1 VIINRYVG
9 SLFLKASSKP
19 SDIVQKLNEIAG
31 FQPDE
36 DIELYEVRLEVIRTV
51 VDSFPCKKSV
61 GSMITYSYTFVGN
74 KISANCYV

>member
-1 VIINRYVG
+1 VIVNRYVG

-36 DIELYEVRLEVIRTV
+36 DIELYEVGLEVIRII
-51 VDSFPCKKSV
+51 VDSFPLKQV
-61 GSMITYSYTFVGN
+61 FL
-74 KISANCYV
+74 AR

>member
-1 VIINRYVG
+1 VIVNRYVG

-36 DIELYEVRLEVIRTV
+36 DIELYEVGLEVIRII
-51 VDSFPCKKSV
+51 VDSFPLKSF
-61 GSMITYSYTFVGN
+61 GSTITVYLYLCR
-74 KISANCYV
+74 K